1 MSIECDHCGLPVPAG
16 LVDPEAERQFCCGG
30 CRVAFDV
37 IQGAGLDRYY
47 RIRERV
53 DEPGR
58 PATSSGRR
66 YQEFDDP
73 SFLELYGRQTPE
85 GLATV
90 DLYLEGVHCAA
101 CVWLVERTPIVIPG
115 VSDCRLD
122 IGRSQATV
130 VWNPETTSL
139 SQVARFL
146 DSIGYPCYPF
156 RGVTSR
162 EIERRA
168 DRAFLIR
175 IAVAGAVAGNIMLLA
190 FALYGGAFHGM
201 ETEYEQ
207 LFRWVSMVLSLPSVL
222 WCAAVF
228 YRGAWGSLRTRTLH
242 MDVPIS
248 VGILAGF
255 TWGCVNTI
263 RGQGEIYFDSVTI
276 LIFLLLV
283 GRFVQRRQQRS
294 AARATELLF
303 SLAPT
308 SARLVVDDDI
318 REVPIAALVP
328 GSVVELKAGDTAPAD
343 GVVRDGT
350 SSLDRSLL
358 TGESRPVEVVAGDP
372 VHAGTVNLTGR
383 LLVEV
388 RTTGENTRV
397 GRLLRLVEENASRRA
412 PVVRLADRI
421 SGWFVASVLTLAL
434 ATLLIWLR
442 LDPEH
447 AVDHAVALLIVS
459 CPCALGLATPLAVA
473 AAVGRAANR
482 GILVKGGD
490 ALEELARTGRM
501 ILDKTGTLTEGRMA
515 VIRWTGDDWAR
526 AAAAELAND
535 SQPAP
540 GSDVEVVAHPGR
552 GLTGSWNGRPML
564 VGSPAFA
571 EERGVGIVEPWQA
584 EIHTAVKAGL
594 TPVVVAADGEVA
606 AVAALGDPV
615 RADAAASLERIRELG
630 WSLEVL
636 SGDHPSTV
644 TAVAA
649 GLGLEG
655 RGGADP
661 ELKAELVR
669 QAAADGRV
677 VMVGDGVNDAAAL
690 AAATVGIGVHGGAE
704 AALATLSVIRRNLV
718 FSLAYNVVAVSLAM
732 AGLMH
737 PLIAAIL
744 MPLSSITVVVSS
756 YRAKTFVGS

>member
-1 MSIECDHCGLPVPAG
+1 M
-16 LVDPEAERQFCCGG
+16 
-30 CRVAFDV
+30 
-37 IQGAGLDRYY
+37 
-47 RIRERV
+47 
-53 DEPGR
+53 
-58 PATSSGRR
+58 
-66 YQEFDDP
+66 
-73 SFLELYGRQTPE
+73 
-85 GLATV
+85 
-90 DLYLEGVHCAA
+90 
-101 CVWLVERTPIVIPG
+101 
-115 VSDCRLD
+115 
-122 IGRSQATV
+122 
-130 VWNPETTSL
+130 
-139 SQVARFL
+139 
-146 DSIGYPCYPF
+146 
-156 RGVTSR
+156 
-162 EIERRA
+162 
-168 DRAFLIR
+168 
-175 IAVAGAVAGNIMLLA
+175 
-190 FALYGGAFHGM
+190 
-201 ETEYEQ
+201 
-207 LFRWVSMVLSLPSVL
+207 LSLPSVL
-222 WCAAVF
+222 CCAAVF
-228 YRGAWGSLRTRTLH
+228 YRGAWGSLRTKTLH

-248 VGILAGF
+248 LGILAGF

-308 SARLVVDDDI
+308 SARLVVGDDI
-318 REVPIAALVP
+318 REAPIAALVP

-421 SGWFVASVLTLAL
+421 SVWFVASVLTLAL

-515 VIRWTGDDWAR
+515 VIRWMGDDWAR
-526 AAAAELAND
+526 TAAAELEARSSHPIALALSND
-535 SQPAP
+535 SQAAP
-540 GSDVEVVAHPGR
+540 GSDVEVGAHPGR

-571 EERGVGIVEPWQA
+571 EERGVGIGEPWQA

-615 RADAAASLERIRELG
+615 RADAAASLGRILELG

-644 TAVAA
+644 AAVAA

-669 QAAADGRV
+669 HAADDGRV

-704 AALATLSVIRRNLV
+704 AALAAADVYLSRPGLSPVVELLEGSRRTLSVIRRNLV
-718 FSLAYNVVAVSLAM
+718 FSLGYNVVAVSLAM

-737 PLIAAIL
+737 PLVAAIL

-756 YRAKTFVGS
+756 YRAKTFVSS